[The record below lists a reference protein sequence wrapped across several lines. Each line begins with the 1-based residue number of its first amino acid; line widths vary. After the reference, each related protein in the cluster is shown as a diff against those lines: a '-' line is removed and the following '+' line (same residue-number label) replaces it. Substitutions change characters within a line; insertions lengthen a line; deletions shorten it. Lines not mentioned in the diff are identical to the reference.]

1 MKTLSILVVMLTM
14 AFTTFARVPEGNFF
28 QSGKPVVVEKTSV
41 NLPTLFITAEPREC
55 SVSMSATVV
64 VGSVQCVIN
73 VTATGATCAEAT
85 TSAISQMGDA
95 KKAIQEALQ

>member
-1 MKTLSILVVMLTM
+1 MLTM
-14 AFTTFARVPEGNFF
+14 AFTTFARVPEGNLF
-28 QSGKPVVVEKTSV
+28 QSGKTVIVEQTPANLSTS
-41 NLPTLFITAEPREC
+41 FITAEPKDC

-64 VGSVQCVIN
+64 VGSVQCVIS
-73 VTATGATCAEAT
+73 VTATGATCADAT

>member
-14 AFTTFARVPEGNFF
+14 AFTTFARIPEGNLF
-28 QSGKPVVVEKTSV
+28 QSGKLVVVEKTPVAPSAFV
-41 NLPTLFITAEPREC
+41 INPEPKEC
-55 SVSMSATVV
+55 EVSMSATVV

-73 VTATGATCAEAT
+73 VTATGATCADAT
-85 TSAISQMGDA
+85 TSAISQLGDA

>member
-14 AFTTFARVPEGNFF
+14 AFTTFARVPEGNLF
-28 QSGKPVVVEKTSV
+28 QWGKPAVVEKAFV
-41 NLPTLFITAEPREC
+41 NLSTSYVTAEPKEC
-55 SVSMSATVV
+55 SVSMSASVV

-85 TSAISQMGDA
+85 TSAISQMADA